1 MTTRCGTSAR
11 LKTFMLAWVFTI
23 FASSLS
29 PARAAEAAVPA
40 DSSSDFPREV
50 VLRPQLV
57 PYELGS
63 VHGNLAQ
70 PNTPFLKEPGLSQR
84 HVFRRVLQFGKD
96 TNNAIALIWDQPNR
110 KLYLDLNRN
119 RDLTDDPTGVFVSA
133 NKGLSQLFTNVVL
146 PVKMATGSSPALLD
160 LRLSSDAEGNWM
172 QAQLVS
178 SCFRQAKVALA
189 GEEWQVAAVDNPA
202 NREGPAPAEFLL
214 LRPWGLRTN
223 HVSLLDPTSGTVPF
237 PDQLFWLN
245 QAFHL
250 ERRFETDRGVPVCKL
265 EFTPEQPPLTELKLS
280 GESLAYAVLRDTNG
294 YTALLHDPPATV
306 KVPQG
311 VYMIGAAWLK
321 KGSVTAFRVG
331 DKPLAV
337 NARTA
342 TSLVLGGPLTN
353 SVVLTRYGRRLM
365 MNYQLK
371 GADGGSYRMAQ
382 QPGAVVVNEGV
393 AQGVG
398 GGSYRLAQQP
408 DRTKPPE
415 FTVYHGGRKV
425 LSGQFQFG

>member
-1 MTTRCGTSAR
+1 MTAGCRTSAR
-11 LKTFMLAWVFTI
+11 LITFILVWPLVALALRI
-23 FASSLS
+23 A
-29 PARAAEAAVPA
+29 PAQGIVSNGGLA
-40 DSSSDFPREV
+40 DVPREI

-63 VHGNLAQ
+63 VNGNLSQ
-70 PNTPFLKEPGLSQR
+70 PNTPFLKEPELSQR

-110 KLYLDLNRN
+110 KLYLDINRN
-119 RDLTDDPTGVFVSA
+119 WDFTDDPTGVFVSA
-133 NKGLSQLFTNVVL
+133 NRGLTQVFTNVVL

-178 SCFRQAKVALA
+178 SCFWQAKVALA

-202 NREGPAPAEFLL
+202 NRESLAPAEFLL

-223 HVSLLDPTSGTVPF
+223 HVSLLDPISGTVPF
-237 PDQLFWLN
+237 PDQLFWLS

-250 ERRFETDRGVPVCKL
+250 ERHFETDSGGPVCKL
-265 EFTPEQPPLTELKLS
+265 EFTPQQPPLTELKLS

-294 YTALLHDPPATV
+294 YTALLHDPPATA

-311 VYMIGAAWLK
+311 VYTISAAWLK
-321 KGSVTAFRVG
+321 KGSVTAFRLG
-331 DKPLAV
+331 DKPSVV
-337 NARTA
+337 NATTA

-353 SVVLTRYGRRLM
+353 SVVLTRYGRRLL
-365 MNYQLK
+365 MNYKLK
-371 GADGGSYRMAQ
+371 GADGAFYRMAE
-382 QPGAVVVNEGV
+382 QPGAVMASAGL

-415 FTVYHGGRKV
+415 FSVFHGGKKV